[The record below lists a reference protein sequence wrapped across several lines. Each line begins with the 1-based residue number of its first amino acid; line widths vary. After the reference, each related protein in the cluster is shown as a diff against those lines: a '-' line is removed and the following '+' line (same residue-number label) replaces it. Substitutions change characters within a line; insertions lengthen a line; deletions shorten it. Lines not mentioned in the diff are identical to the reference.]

1 MGITSRAGLASVLT
15 CIATAA
21 AVAPAAAAPAVPV
34 DLPLGGLNTVLPFDA
49 PTVHTGMPLPV
60 PGTPDGPRYVKGNL
74 LPHNMVPA
82 IPVETA
88 LPDTH
93 IGTPLPDP
101 LSPRNLG
108 TPDLVA
114 PGTGLHAVTPGAD
127 LGAPLS
133 QPRAALFGLPAVT
146 LPEAGLTAPE
156 VQGAPAAI
164 ATF

>member
-1 MGITSRAGLASVLT
+1 MGITSRAGLAGVLT

-34 DLPLGGLNTVLPFDA
+34 NVPLGVLNTVLPFDA
-49 PTVHTGMPLPV
+49 PTLHTGMPLPV
-60 PGTPDGPRYVKGNL
+60 PGAPDGPRYVKGNL

-82 IPVETA
+82 LPIESA

-101 LSPRNLG
+101 LSGGTLG
-108 TPDLVA
+108 TPDLVS
-114 PGTGLHAVTPGAD
+114 PGTALHTVTPGAD

-133 QPRAALFGLPAVT
+133 EPRAALFGLPAVT
-146 LPEAGLTAPE
+146 LPEAGLTAPA
-156 VQGAPAAI
+156 VQSAPGAT

>member
-21 AVAPAAAAPAVPV
+21 AVAPAAAAPTVPV
-34 DLPLGGLNTVLPFDA
+34 DVPLGGLNTVLPFDA
-49 PTVHTGMPLPV
+49 PTVRTGMPLPV
-60 PGTPDGPRYVKGNL
+60 PGTPDGPRYVTGNL

-82 IPVETA
+82 LPVETA

-93 IGTPLPDP
+93 VGTPLPDP
-101 LSPRNLG
+101 LSPRTLG
-108 TPDLVA
+108 TPQLVA
-114 PGTGLHAVTPGAD
+114 PDTALHVLTPGAD

-133 QPRAALFGLPAVT
+133 QPRAGLYGLPAVT
-146 LPEAGLTAPE
+146 LPQAGLTAPA
-156 VQGAPAAI
+156 VQSDPAAT